1 MNHKDEIMKISKCI
15 WATSK
20 MILELCKP
28 QAAGHSKDN
37 ISSTHLHICR
47 VVQRYGPV
55 TVTKIAQQIPISTP
69 YASTVVDEL
78 VHKGIL
84 RREINTSDR
93 RKCAVTIAPHAK
105 EIIECIE
112 SELLFPICN
121 FVQTVGLEKS
131 RKWFNTFMQI
141 ETDMTQHIADI

>member
-105 EIIECIE
+105 EMNYPAASGEVSPKDEIYFIVA
-112 SELLFPICN
+112 SDGVLDPQGCN
-121 FVQTVGLEKS
+121 N
-131 RKWFNTFMQI
+131 RM
-141 ETDMTQHIADI
+141 H